1 MFAGFAQSR
10 SNFLFIILGIL
21 TILIIGFLDY
31 LTGSFPLSIFYLI
44 PIGIIT
50 WQTGIPTGILTSIA
64 CALIYFFD
72 SYTDQNFSA
81 GTSLVYW
88 NSAIILGYFL
98 IFMYGLHKMKSTLE
112 REKLYARTD
121 YLTEAFNSRAFGEYA
136 DSEINRSRRFG
147 RQLTIAYL
155 DLDDFKLINDE
166 FGHKAGDE
174 LLCLVARTIKGNL
187 RKNDI
192 VARIGGDEFAVLLP
206 ETTSE
211 QAKTA
216 IDKVLEKLS
225 HAMLIH
231 RTSVTFSIGVAT
243 FLRPPSSV
251 DEMIGIADSIMYSS
265 KTEGKN
271 HTKYAVIKE
280 DAS

>member
-1 MFAGFAQSR
+1 M
-10 SNFLFIILGIL
+10 
-21 TILIIGFLDY
+21 
-31 LTGSFPLSIFYLI
+31 
-44 PIGIIT
+44 
-50 WQTGIPTGILTSIA
+50 
-64 CALIYFFD
+64 IYFFD
-72 SYTDQNFSA
+72 SYTDQNFSSD
-81 GTSLVYW
+81 TSLVYW
-88 NSAIILGYFL
+88 NSSIILGYFL
-98 IFMYGLHKMKSTLE
+98 IFMYGLHKMESVLE

-121 YLTEAFNSRAFGEYA
+121 YLTEAYNSRAFCEYA

-155 DLDDFKLINDE
+155 DLDDFKRINDE

-174 LLCLVARTIKGNL
+174 LLCVVARTIKANL

-216 IDKVLEKLS
+216 IGKVMEKLS
-225 HAMLIH
+225 HAMMIH

-243 FLRPPSSV
+243 FLRPPASV

-271 HTKYAVIKE
+271 NTRYAVIEGDTPRAEKRQTVRQPFRP
-280 DAS
+280 SLLI